1 MNSNSNDVQG
11 GGAPSALR
19 SAAVGS
25 ADAVVAEKLSR
36 LAAVLEAIPAE
47 VSVETKAAAEAQ
59 MAGYAVQFTPTEIT
73 NRPVSARV

>member
-1 MNSNSNDVQG
+1 M
-11 GGAPSALR
+11 
-19 SAAVGS
+19 GS